1 MESHAALVDD
11 LLVGVVN
18 PPETFEE
25 YLSSYAQVV
34 GDLVNDFIP
43 SGSHDGMDDYLYAPL
58 LGYSRNGGKRHRPLI
73 CLAACVA
80 VGGDVRR
87 AVSSAA
93 AIEHFHTAALI
104 HDDIADE
111 ATLRRGEPCLH
122 LTQGLGL
129 AINMGDLGLS
139 LVNGTVVR
147 DSLLEDGVKV
157 RVIAE
162 LIEMTRRTI
171 EGQALDLGWA
181 RDERY
186 DITPEDYL
194 VMATHKTAHY
204 SGAVPLAVGAIV
216 GGGSEA
222 EIEGLRAYGL
232 DTGLAFQIQDDLLNI
247 EGDPAVVGK
256 DFCSDITEGK
266 RTLMVV
272 HALQNSADRGRL
284 VDILSAKTTD
294 ADTLREAVA
303 IMRASGSIDYAR
315 AYAEDLTN
323 IAKDRLVGLI
333 GPSPARSLLI
343 SMADYFVNRLKS
355 PRIVGGRPA
364 RRTRTGVNLPCRPF
378 IARTTTRNPSPWA
391 AGSCTCARP
400 SSRAKTSRISRRLSA
415 RSGSRA
421 AASTGPSAP
430 IRKERCASSR

>member
-1 MESHAALVDD
+1 
-11 LLVGVVN
+11 
-18 PPETFEE
+18 
-25 YLSSYAQVV
+25 
-34 GDLVNDFIP
+34 
-43 SGSHDGMDDYLYAPL
+43 
-58 LGYSRNGGKRHRPLI
+58 
-73 CLAACVA
+73 
-80 VGGDVRR
+80 
-87 AVSSAA
+87 
-93 AIEHFHTAALI
+93 
-104 HDDIADE
+104 
-111 ATLRRGEPCLH
+111 
-122 LTQGLGL
+122 
-129 AINMGDLGLS
+129 MGDLGLS

-147 DSLLEDGVKV
+147 DPLLEDGVKV

-333 GPSPARSLLI
+333 GPSPARCLLF
-343 SMADYFVNRLKS
+343 SMADYFVNRLK
-355 PRIVGGRPA
+355 
-364 RRTRTGVNLPCRPF
+364 
-378 IARTTTRNPSPWA
+378 
-391 AGSCTCARP
+391 
-400 SSRAKTSRISRRLSA
+400 
-415 RSGSRA
+415 
-421 AASTGPSAP
+421 
-430 IRKERCASSR
+430 